1 MTKKQKP
8 DRLVAEPKEE
18 GLAVFSY
25 DGIGLALRIGDND
38 MDTVFEVAKEAIKK
52 QQQKSETDFKD
63 ENPKEKQEDETRE
76 AISDESSERSSIN
89 GRQEEGEEVRT
100 EGEERSSEATEPVA
114 GDTSTGG
121 VSSEVHG
128 PEESDVR

>member
-52 QQQKSETDFKD
+52 QQ
-63 ENPKEKQEDETRE
+63 EKQAD
-76 AISDESSERSSIN
+76 
-89 GRQEEGEEVRT
+89 GRQEEGQEVRP
-100 EGEERSSEATEPVA
+100 EGEEDERPTEPVA

-128 PEESDVR
+128 PEQSDVR

>member
-1 MTKKQKP
+1 MTKKQKH

-52 QQQKSETDFKD
+52 Q
-63 ENPKEKQEDETRE
+63 KEKED
-76 AISDESSERSSIN
+76 

-121 VSSEVHG
+121 ISSEVHG
-128 PEESDVR
+128 PEKSDVR

>member
-63 ENPKEKQEDETRE
+63 ENPKEKENETRE

-100 EGEERSSEATEPVA
+100 EGEERSSETTEPVA

-128 PEESDVR
+128 PEKSDVR

>member
-1 MTKKQKP
+1 MNWIKKLMTKKQKP

-25 DGIGLALRIGDND
+25 DGVGLALRIGDND

-52 QQQKSETDFKD
+52 QQ
-63 ENPKEKQEDETRE
+63 EKKEDETRE
-76 AISDESSERSSIN
+76 TISDESSERSSVDD
-89 GRQEEGEEVRT
+89 RQEEGKEVRT

-128 PEESDVR
+128 PEKSDVR

>member
-25 DGIGLALRIGDND
+25 DGIGLALRIGGND
-38 MDTVFEVAKEAIKK
+38 IDTVFEVAKKAIKK
-52 QQQKSETDFKD
+52 QQEKSDD
-63 ENPKEKQEDETRE
+63 
-76 AISDESSERSSIN
+76 
-89 GRQEEGEEVRT
+89 RQEEGQEVRT
-100 EGEERSSEATEPVA
+100 ENKKRKSRSAKSVA

-121 VSSEVHG
+121 VSSKVHG
-128 PEESDVR
+128 PDKSDLR

>member
-8 DRLVAEPKEE
+8 DRLVAEPKEA

-25 DGIGLALRIGDND
+25 DGIGLVLRIGDND

-52 QQQKSETDFKD
+52 QQEK
-63 ENPKEKQEDETRE
+63 KED
-76 AISDESSERSSIN
+76 
-89 GRQEEGEEVRT
+89 GRQEEGKEVRA

-121 VSSEVHG
+121 ISSEVHG
-128 PEESDVR
+128 PEKSDVR

>member
-38 MDTVFEVAKEAIKK
+38 MGTVFEVAKEAIKK
-52 QQQKSETDFKD
+52 QQEKSSQ
-63 ENPKEKQEDETRE
+63 EKQEDETRE

-89 GRQEEGEEVRT
+89 DRQEEGEEVRT

-121 VSSEVHG
+121 VSS
-128 PEESDVR
+128 

>member
-52 QQQKSETDFKD
+52 QQ
-63 ENPKEKQEDETRE
+63 EKQD
-76 AISDESSERSSIN
+76 N

-100 EGEERSSEATEPVA
+100 EGEKRSSEATEPVA

-128 PEESDVR
+128 PEKSDVR

>member
-1 MTKKQKP
+1 MNWIKKLMTKKQKP
-8 DRLVAEPKEE
+8 DILVAKPKEE

-52 QQQKSETDFKD
+52 Q
-63 ENPKEKQEDETRE
+63 KEKED
-76 AISDESSERSSIN
+76 
-89 GRQEEGEEVRT
+89 GRQEEGQEVRP
-100 EGEERSSEATEPVA
+100 EGEEDERPTEPVA

-128 PEESDVR
+128 PEQSDVR

>member
-1 MTKKQKP
+1 MTKKQKA
-8 DRLVAEPKEE
+8 DRLLVEPKDE
-18 GLAVFSY
+18 GVAVFSY
-25 DGIGLALRIGDND
+25 DGIGLALRIGDKD
-38 MDTVFEVAKEAIKK
+38 IDTVFEVAKEAIKK

-63 ENPKEKQEDETRE
+63 ESPKEKENETRE

-89 GRQEEGEEVRT
+89 GRQEEGKEVWT

-128 PEESDVR
+128 PEKSDVR

>member
-8 DRLVAEPKEE
+8 DRLIAEPKEE

-100 EGEERSSEATEPVA
+100 EGEERSSETTEPVA

>member
-52 QQQKSETDFKD
+52 QQ
-63 ENPKEKQEDETRE
+63 EKQVD
-76 AISDESSERSSIN
+76 
-89 GRQEEGEEVRT
+89 GRQEEGKEVRT
-100 EGEERSSEATEPVA
+100 EGAEQGSEATEPVA

-121 VSSEVHG
+121 VSSQVHG
-128 PEESDVR
+128 PEQSDVR